1 MAVRRAR
8 LEDAAAIAEVHVRTW
23 HAAYAHVLGAE
34 RLAGIDPE
42 RRRAGWERAL
52 SEGDVAAWV
61 AQEADGPVVGFV
73 SIGDSRDAPDEG
85 ELFAI
90 YVLPESWGSGAGSE
104 LMAVARDALRAA
116 YPTSILW
123 VLEDNPR
130 ARRFYEREGWALD
143 GGRKEE
149 ELLGTT
155 VAEVR
160 YRLGP

>member
-1 MAVRRAR
+1 VTVRRAR

-23 HAAYAHVLGAE
+23 QAAYAHALGAE
-34 RLAGIDPE
+34 RLATIDAS

-52 SEGDVAAWV
+52 TEGDVTAWV
-61 AQEADGPVVGFV
+61 ADEDGPIVGFV
-73 SIGDSRDAPDEG
+73 SIGDSRDAADEG

-90 YVLPESWGSGAGSE
+90 YVLPGSWGSGAGRE
-104 LMAVARDALRAA
+104 LMGAARNALRAA

-130 ARRFYEREGWALD
+130 ARRFYEREGWELD

-149 ELLGTT
+149 ALLGVT

-160 YRLGP
+160 YRLRPA